1 MTKDVLQSASESTL
15 AAPSG
20 RIAKRGSSNVTSSMT
35 LEDAA
40 AGTLAAAAAA
50 AAAGDIGPSP
60 GNPHTY
66 TRAPNADG
74 TAGSP
79 RSPNSCGDNGDGSS
93 ASTLDSAEVRAA
105 LRLSTAQAFSSERAM
120 SSGGHGLCHGP
131 PLRRG
136 SSRGSLDSVSSGS
149 VRGAGWDDPAFEE
162 KSACTK
168 GSDGDGDG
176 DGDDH
181 TGTTPGTDDGED
193 LEDTP
198 SKEEADRARRK
209 NKFSQALQRLGSA
222 TMTELGSNTTS
233 SKSKSKKARNKD
245 STAGNGQHGH
255 GVRFVPQVTT
265 SSTSNLTAEQGGVA
279 DAAATTKRASNE
291 SQLTADGGGFRYH
304 TRAYRRASG
313 AVSQEALGAMT
324 ATITGMSESRHHYVD
339 PYDPLP
345 AGPATN
351 SDAIHELPEA
361 PRFDDDSDSSV
372 GLSNPGD
379 DPDEFKDNE
388 DEERKNLST
397 KFRREYRSV
406 AWTKL
411 AVLAV
416 LGASM
421 AVVVVLIYRLAK
433 NEERD
438 DFKVQYDDLSAKV
451 MSGFHHNMDMKVW
464 SAYTLSV
471 MYAHEGIEESA
482 VGWPKVTLGD
492 FYEQVEG
499 ILLTSHAG
507 AKTVSFAPLVMDE
520 DRAPWE
526 AYAAAAYDSEHP
538 GPEVVNG
545 TVPTLGT
552 TAVQQRSSV
561 WEDEGAASD
570 ESVFGGNDRRRGL
583 LGLLRGGRRHELHQS
598 RRDLLA
604 DSSRTVEDGIFG
616 VTDGVA
622 RDQEEG
628 RGYYLPAWQIGRSR
642 VW

>member
-1 MTKDVLQSASESTL
+1 MTKDVLESAPESAP

-35 LEDAA
+35 LEDSA
-40 AGTLAAAAAA
+40 AGALAAAA
-50 AAAGDIGPSP
+50 GG
-60 GNPHTY
+60 GG
-66 TRAPNADG
+66 G
-74 TAGSP
+74 TG
-79 RSPNSCGDNGDGSS
+79 SPNSPDSPASYGDNGDGSS
-93 ASTLDSAEVRAA
+93 TSTLDSAEVRAA

-120 SSGGHGLCHGP
+120 SSGGHGP
-131 PLRRG
+131 PLR
-136 SSRGSLDSVSSGS
+136 RGSLDSVSNGS

-162 KSACTK
+162 KSAFTK

-176 DGDDH
+176 DDH
-181 TGTTPGTDDGED
+181 AGTAPGTDGGED
-193 LEDTP
+193 LEDAP
-198 SKEEADRARRK
+198 GNEEADRARRK
-209 NKFSQALQRLGSA
+209 NKFSQALQRLGSS
-222 TMTELGSNTTS
+222 TMTELGSNKTS
-233 SKSKSKKARNKD
+233 SKSKSKSKKARIKD
-245 STAGNGQHGH
+245 STAGNGQQHGH
-255 GVRFVPQVTT
+255 GVGVRFVTPVTT
-265 SSTSNLTAEQGGVA
+265 SSTSNLIAEQGGVA
-279 DAAATTKRASNE
+279 DAAVITKRASNE

-313 AVSQEALGAMT
+313 TVSQEALGAM
-324 ATITGMSESRHHYVD
+324 ATTSTGMSESRHHYVD

-345 AGPATN
+345 AGAATN
-351 SDAIHELPEA
+351 SHAIHELPEA
-361 PRFDDDSDSSV
+361 PRFSDDSDSSV
-372 GLSNPGD
+372 GLSNPED
-379 DPDEFKDNE
+379 EPDEFKDNE
-388 DEERKNLST
+388 DEECKNLST

-482 VGWPKVTLGD
+482 VGWPHVTLDD

-520 DRAPWE
+520 DRASWE
-526 AYAAAAYDSEHP
+526 AYAAAEYDSERP
-538 GPEVVNG
+538 GPGAVNG
-545 TVPTLGT
+545 TVPTLGA

-570 ESVFGGNDRRRGL
+570 ESIFGGNDRRRGL
-583 LGLLRGGRRHELHQS
+583 LGLLRGGRRHELHQP
-598 RRDLLA
+598 RRYLLA

-616 VTDGVA
+616 VTNGVA

-642 VW
+642 VWHRSV

>member
-1 MTKDVLQSASESTL
+1 MTKDVLQSASESTP

-20 RIAKRGSSNVTSSMT
+20 RITKRGSSNVTSSMT
-35 LEDAA
+35 LEDSA
-40 AGTLAAAAAA
+40 AGTLAAAAA

-66 TRAPNADG
+66 TRAPNAGG

-93 ASTLDSAEVRAA
+93 TSTLDSAEVRAA

-120 SSGGHGLCHGP
+120 SSGGHGHDP
-131 PLRRG
+131 PLRRC

-149 VRGAGWDDPAFEE
+149 VRGAGWDDPAFGE

-168 GSDGDGDG
+168 GSDGDG

-181 TGTTPGTDDGED
+181 TGTTPGTDDGGD
-193 LEDTP
+193 LEDTSTP

-209 NKFSQALQRLGSA
+209 NKFSQALQRLGSS
-222 TMTELGSNTTS
+222 TMTELGSNTTA

-255 GVRFVPQVTT
+255 GHGHGVRFVPQVTT
-265 SSTSNLTAEQGGVA
+265 SSTSNLAAEQGGVA
-279 DAAATTKRASNE
+279 DAAAMTKRASNE

-324 ATITGMSESRHHYVD
+324 TTSTGMSESRHHYVD
-339 PYDPLP
+339 PY
-345 AGPATN
+345 GPTN
-351 SDAIHELPEA
+351 SDTIHELPEA

-372 GLSNPGD
+372 GLSNPDD

-464 SAYTLSV
+464 SAYTLSI
-471 MYAHEGIEESA
+471 MYAHEGIEESV

-520 DRAPWE
+520 DRASWE
-526 AYAAAAYDSEHP
+526 AYADSEYSEHP
-538 GPEVVNG
+538 GPEFVNG
-545 TVPTLGT
+545 TVPASGA
-552 TAVQQRSSV
+552 TAAHQRSSV

-570 ESVFGGNDRRRGL
+570 ESIFGGNDRRRGL
-583 LGLLRGGRRHELHQS
+583 LGLLRGGRRHELHQP

-604 DSSRTVEDGIFG
+604 HSSRTVEDGIFG
-616 VTDGVA
+616 VTGGVA
-622 RDQEEG
+622 HDQEEG

>member
-1 MTKDVLQSASESTL
+1 MTKDVLQSASESSAP

-20 RIAKRGSSNVTSSMT
+20 RITKRGSSNVTSSMT
-35 LEDAA
+35 LEDS
-40 AGTLAAAAAA
+40 AAA
-50 AAAGDIGPSP
+50 AAAGGDIGENGPSS
-60 GNPHTY
+60 GNPHKRT
-66 TRAPNADG
+66 PNADG
-74 TAGSP
+74 PTGSP
-79 RSPNSCGDNGDGSS
+79 RSPSSYGDNGDGSS
-93 ASTLDSAEVRAA
+93 TSTLDSAEVRAA

-120 SSGGHGLCHGP
+120 SSGGHGP
-131 PLRRG
+131 PLRRC
-136 SSRGSLDSVSSGS
+136 SSRGSLDSVSTGS

-193 LEDTP
+193 GGDAP
-198 SKEEADRARRK
+198 SNEEADGARRK
-209 NKFSQALQRLGSA
+209 NKFSQALQRLGSS
-222 TMTELGSNTTS
+222 TMTELGSNKTS

-245 STAGNGQHGH
+245 STAGNGV
-255 GVRFVPQVTT
+255 GVRFVPPVTT
-265 SSTSNLTAEQGGVA
+265 SSTSNLIPEQGGVV
-279 DAAATTKRASNE
+279 DAAAMTKRASNE

-313 AVSQEALGAMT
+313 VVSQEALGAT
-324 ATITGMSESRHHYVD
+324 ATTSTGMSESRHHYVD

-345 AGPATN
+345 AGAATN

-372 GLSNPGD
+372 GLSNPED

-482 VGWPKVTLGD
+482 IGWPQVNLGD

-520 DRAPWE
+520 DRASWE
-526 AYAAAAYDSEHP
+526 AYAAAEYDSEHS
-538 GPEVVNG
+538 GPEDVNG
-545 TVPTLGT
+545 TVPASGA
-552 TAVQQRSSV
+552 TAAQQRSSV
-561 WEDEGAASD
+561 WEDQGDASD
-570 ESVFGGNDRRRGL
+570 ESIFGGNDRRRGL
-583 LGLLRGGRRHELHQS
+583 LGLLRGGRRHELHQP